1 MHCPCGETY
10 HVSPTHVGA
19 RIRCRRCD
27 RVLEIPEQKTP
38 PPSQSARRRRVP
50 EEAIVRPRSATE
62 RVWGRWQR
70 RVRAAVSHFGRASGS
85 RSEHWSAPFTST
97 IGLLV
102 TSAAFGALALA
113 TYLRFQADRSPL
125 GMLLL
130 FAPLWWLTF
139 PWLLLVPIA
148 FVKSWRVG
156 GVALFGALLTLFG
169 VSRFEVP
176 DLVSPE
182 ADRRALRIVS
192 YNTDRS
198 ARLADRVRSDIAE
211 WNADVVLFQD
221 CKTIV
226 SDSLRA
232 ITTLTVHVTPEFCF
246 ATRLPLEQV
255 DSLPTVLRPG
265 TQGVGR
271 FGRAMRYV
279 VRANGVA
286 LPIYSVHLES
296 PRDALW
302 AALHLDFS
310 LLQNS
315 VNWRAMDSRLTSNWI
330 SRADSAFVVAGDFN
344 LPAGSRVL
352 SDDWSDLENAISVR
366 HLGFGHTMIA
376 GKHRVRIDHV
386 MAPPTLVPEAVRLYR
401 EFPSEHQPI
410 LVDYAWR
417 GALQGTR

>member
-1 MHCPCGETY
+1 M
-10 HVSPTHVGA
+10 
-19 RIRCRRCD
+19 
-27 RVLEIPEQKTP
+27 
-38 PPSQSARRRRVP
+38 
-50 EEAIVRPRSATE
+50 
-62 RVWGRWQR
+62 
-70 RVRAAVSHFGRASGS
+70 
-85 RSEHWSAPFTST
+85 
-97 IGLLV
+97 
-102 TSAAFGALALA
+102 
-113 TYLRFQADRSPL
+113 YLQLQADRTPL

-130 FAPLWWLTF
+130 FAPLWWLSF
-139 PWLLLVPIA
+139 PWILLVPLA
-148 FVKSWRVG
+148 FAKSWRVG
-156 GVALFGALLTLFG
+156 SVALLGAVVTLFG

-176 DLVSPE
+176 EVFSPD
-182 ADRRALRIVS
+182 ADKRALRIVS

-198 ARLADRVRSDIAE
+198 ARLADRVRSDIAA
-211 WNADVVLFQD
+211 WDADVVLFQD

-246 ATRLPLEQV
+246 ATRLPVEQV
-255 DSLPTVLRPG
+255 DSLRTVLRPG

-279 VRANGVA
+279 VKTNGGS

-296 PRDALW
+296 PRDALS
-302 AALHLDFS
+302 AALHLNFT

-315 VNWRAMDSRLTSNWI
+315 VNWRTMDSRLTSNWI

-352 SDDWSDLENAISVR
+352 NDDWGDLVSALSAR

-386 MAPPTLVPEAVRLYR
+386 FAPPTLVPEVVRLYR
-401 EFPSEHQPI
+401 GFPSEHQPI

-417 GALQGTR
+417 GARPVRR